1 MAKGG
6 SYKPVTTE
14 YSVADAIANG
24 YSELQSLR
32 DEMQEI
38 VDNMSGANMEH
49 LPKYETANEACDT
62 LGNFCDDEPEVPE
75 EAGAGRIQVT
85 EMVNKRKGRGP
96 SRSVRCGNAVSMLE
110 AAKAHLETLQ
120 EAAEEGEGEKEA
132 GDDDFQ
138 TLIDKLEEDIGEAE
152 GVEFPGMYG

>member
-1 MAKGG
+1 MS

-32 DEMQEI
+32 DEMQETA
-38 VDNMSGANMEH
+38 DNMSGANMEH
-49 LPKYETANEACDT
+49 MPKYETASTTADT

-75 EAGAGRIQVT
+75 EAGNGRIQVT

-96 SRSVRCGNAVSMLE
+96 SRQVRLDNAVAMLE

-120 EAAEEGEGEKEA
+120 EAAEEGEGEKET
-132 GDDDFQ
+132 GDDDYQ
-138 TLIDKLEEDIGEAE
+138 ELIDKLDEDIGEAS
-152 GVEFPGMYG
+152 GCEFPGMYG